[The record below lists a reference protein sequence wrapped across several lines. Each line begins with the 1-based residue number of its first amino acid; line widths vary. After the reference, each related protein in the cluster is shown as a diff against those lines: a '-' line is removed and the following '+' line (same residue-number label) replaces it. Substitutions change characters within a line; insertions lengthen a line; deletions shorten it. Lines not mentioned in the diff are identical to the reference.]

1 MELERE
7 NRLLLAALL
16 YEQGHPRRTQHILKV
31 YALAKLIGEGEALM
45 PEELE
50 ILAAAAILHDI
61 PIRRCKERYGDACQ
75 ENQRREAPEMV
86 ESFLREAGYPAGVS
100 QKVLPLV
107 LLHHQYGEADRDKK
121 LRILMEADLLVNY
134 LEKEEPISPEQLQG
148 FFQTAT
154 GRQLAKAMSKRP
166 GRC

>member
-1 MELERE
+1 M
-7 NRLLLAALL
+7 
-16 YEQGHPRRTQHILKV
+16 
-31 YALAKLIGEGEALM
+31 
-45 PEELE
+45 E

-86 ESFLREAGYPAGVS
+86 ESFLQEAGYPAGVS

-121 LRILMEADLLVNY
+121 LRILMEADLLVND
-134 LEKEEPISPEQLQG
+134 LEKEEPVSPEQLQG

-154 GRQLAKAMSKRP
+154 GRQLAKAMSKHP